1 MFWNEK
7 LHKVIPF
14 YSHYASPKA
23 SPFTETYSLKNCFF
37 TSTLNFTIETTRYS
51 VANIMSISSQPIVII
66 VGTNR
71 PNSMSRKIAEYYQ
84 NLLSKLNA
92 PSLILD
98 LVNLPHD
105 FTVSAMYENSGKN
118 EGFNGLRALLEKTDK
133 FVFIVPEY
141 NGSYPGV
148 LKAFI
153 DGLPYPNSFTN
164 KKAALVGLSSNTQG
178 ATIAMSHLNDV
189 FSYLGM
195 NTLALRVKLAQIRN
209 HYTEGVITNALYNE
223 LLEMQAE
230 QILRF

>member
-1 MFWNEK
+1 MIA
-7 LHKVIPF
+7 H
-14 YSHYASPKA
+14 
-23 SPFTETYSLKNCFF
+23 T
-37 TSTLNFTIETTRYS
+37 
-51 VANIMSISSQPIVII
+51 MSISNQPIVII

-84 NLLSKLNA
+84 EILSQLNA

-98 LVNLPHD
+98 LIHLPHD
-105 FTVSAMYENSGKN
+105 FTVSAMYENTGKN
-118 EGFNGLRALLEKTDK
+118 EEFNGLKSLLDKTDK
-133 FVFIVPEY
+133 FVFVVPEY

-153 DGLPYPNSFTN
+153 DGLPYPNSFSN

-178 ATIAMSHLNDV
+178 AAMAMSHLNDV

-195 NTLALRVKLAQIRN
+195 NTLALRVKLAQIKS
-209 HYTEGVITNALYNE
+209 HYSEKLISNALYKE

-230 QILRF
+230 QIIRF

>member
-1 MFWNEK
+1 MN
-7 LHKVIPF
+7 IP
-14 YSHYASPKA
+14 
-23 SPFTETYSLKNCFF
+23 
-37 TSTLNFTIETTRYS
+37 
-51 VANIMSISSQPIVII
+51 ISPIVII

-71 PNSMSRKIAEYYQ
+71 PNSMSRKIADYYQ
-84 NLLSKLNA
+84 NVLSQFNA

-98 LVNLPHD
+98 LINLPHD
-105 FTVSAMYENSGKN
+105 FTVSAMYENTGKN
-118 EGFNGLRALLEKTDK
+118 EEFNGLKSLLEKTDK

-153 DGLPYPNSFTN
+153 DGLPYPNSFSN

-178 ATIAMSHLNDV
+178 AAIAMSHLNDV

-195 NTLALRVKLAQIRN
+195 NTLALRVKLAQIRA
-209 HYTEGVITNALYNE
+209 HYSDQEISNPLYKE

-230 QILRF
+230 QIIRF

>member
-1 MFWNEK
+1 MK
-7 LHKVIPF
+7 
-14 YSHYASPKA
+14 YRD
-23 SPFTETYSLKNCFF
+23 
-37 TSTLNFTIETTRYS
+37 FTI
-51 VANIMSISSQPIVII
+51 ACPMSLSDQPIVII

-71 PNSMSRKIAEYYQ
+71 PDSMSRKIAEYYQ
-84 NLLSKLNA
+84 DILNQLNA

-98 LVNLPHD
+98 LVHLPHD
-105 FTVSAMYENSGKN
+105 FTVSAMYENIGKN
-118 EGFNGLRALLEKTDK
+118 EKFNGLRSLLEQTNK

-153 DGLPYPNSFTN
+153 DGLPYPNSFSN

-178 ATIAMSHLNDV
+178 AAIAMSHLNDV

-195 NTLALRVKLAQIRN
+195 NTLALRVKLAQIKS
-209 HYTEGVITNALYNE
+209 HYSEKVISNALYKE

-230 QILRF
+230 QIIRF